1 MKGAPGSA
9 LRVLTSYA
17 AQVRWLRQALK
28 ASVDA
33 LVGQDTHN
41 ARALSIAD
49 EGGTAG
55 HSAVGFPARPP
66 KVIEPFVFTPPV
78 VAPAVS
84 INQLAASFAATQVHQ
99 AEQSAAVWAQMAA
112 EIGKVAAGLAQVAM
126 SVTAV
131 NHGLVFTKAATH
143 IAQMAATGKVFATNA
158 ALVGA
163 STHAL
168 TAATAAGRAAVE
180 SARTAI
186 NAIPDVELRL
196 QAEASFLQSFP
207 GAFTPMLA
215 AAIPPVNNLM
225 DLDSHVNVPALLGLG
240 MDAIG
245 GNGHKHDAS
254 GLVPAG
260 QRALDRLV
268 DATRYVADNP
278 GANFEQVH
286 NNLQHAERIGAN
298 SATTTAAGAESAATQ
313 ATHGAQGLTQ
323 QAGQTAHQAGQAA
336 QQAANAVGAGGE
348 HAVRQAGTQLGG
360 APGTQAH
367 PGGGVASPLAGMG
380 GANQHGQTG
389 GAPRVVGSSGG
400 GLGAHQVGTHASST
414 GVPLAPMGPMAAGL
428 AGAGG
433 YPVHRT
439 PGVGGGAMSP
449 GAGSMFGA
457 GQVGLPGGAGI
468 SGAGMGA
475 GLGGA
480 GLGGAGLRA
489 GMPGAGGSFTGS
501 ALGGGPGTPQGIAGA
516 AGVGA
521 SRSASAGRGMVPMMG
536 AANPGAQNKK
546 RGPVKAVTSKVERK
560 GNLKALLGDPEPVV
574 PGVIGAWVRD

>member
-1 MKGAPGSA
+1 MTG
-9 LRVLTSYA
+9 YA
-17 AQVRWLRQALK
+17 AQVRWLNQALK
-28 ASVDA
+28 ASIDA
-33 LVGQDTHN
+33 LTGQDHLV
-41 ARALSIAD
+41 AQALAHADRA
-49 EGGTAG
+49 AG
-55 HSAVGFPARPP
+55 HLAQHTGVVFPPRPP
-66 KVIEPFVFTPPV
+66 KTIEPFVFTPPL
-78 VAPAVS
+78 VAPATS
-84 INQLAASFAATQVHQ
+84 LAQLSASFAATQVHQ
-99 AEQSAAVWAQMAA
+99 ATQSAATWAQMAA
-112 EIGKVAAGLAQVAM
+112 EIGKVAAGLASVAI
-126 SVTAV
+126 SLSAH
-131 NHGLVFTKAATH
+131 NHGLVFTKAAAH
-143 IAQMAATGKVFATNA
+143 IAQVANNGRAFATNA
-158 ALVGA
+158 ALVGSATEGLVAAHSAGA
-163 STHAL
+163 SAVQS
-168 TAATAAGRAAVE
+168 AA
-180 SARTAI
+180 SAI

-225 DLDSHVNVPALLGLG
+225 DLDSHINVGALLGLD
-240 MDAIG
+240 MSAIPG
-245 GNGHKHDAS
+245 AKKTYDPAE
-254 GLVPAG
+254 LVPAG
-260 QRALDRLV
+260 QKALDRLV
-268 DATRYVADNP
+268 DTARYVSENP
-278 GANFEQVH
+278 QARFEEVH

-348 HAVRQAGTQLGG
+348 HAVRQAGTQLGS
-360 APGTQAH
+360 APGPQAH
-367 PGGGVASPLAGMG
+367 PGGTATSPLAGMG
-380 GANQHGQTG
+380 GANQQGQTG

-400 GLGAHQVGTHASST
+400 GIGAHQVGTHASST

-449 GAGSMFGA
+449 GAGSVFGA
-457 GQVGLPGGAGI
+457 GQVGLPG
-468 SGAGMGA
+468 GAGMGA

-480 GLGGAGLRA
+480 GLGGAGLGAGLRA
-489 GMPGAGGSFTGS
+489 GMPGSGGSFAGS